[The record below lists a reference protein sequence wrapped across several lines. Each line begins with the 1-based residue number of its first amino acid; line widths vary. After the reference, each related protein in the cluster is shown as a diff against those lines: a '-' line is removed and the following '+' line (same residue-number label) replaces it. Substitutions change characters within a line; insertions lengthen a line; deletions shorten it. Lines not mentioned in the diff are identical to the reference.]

1 MTTRE
6 STLKDKAYWL
16 AQIQSQ
22 VHHLLEHYRIEH
34 QLTKTQLAAKL
45 GVSKG
50 YITQILN
57 GDFDHKVSK
66 LVELA
71 LAFDKVPVFEYM
83 DTDAYLQK
91 AGDNFPDQAVIYHL
105 EKLHAHEEADD
116 ALPHAA
122 EDPAPY
128 RAGSDDKQKK
138 KKTKE
143 D

>member
-6 STLKDKAYWL
+6 ATLKDKAYWL
-16 AQIQSQ
+16 AQFQSQ
-22 VHHLLEHYRIEH
+22 VHQLLEHYRIEN

-57 GDFDHKVSK
+57 GEFDHKVSK

-71 LAFDKVPVFEYM
+71 LAFDKVPYFEY
-83 DTDAYLQK
+83 TDPETYLDRM
-91 AGDNFPDQAVIYHL
+91 GDAFPDKSIVYQ
-105 EKLHAHEEADD
+105 LHPEEDIPAAADD
-116 ALPHAA
+116 GAPFN
-122 EDPAPY
+122 ED
-128 RAGSDDKQKK
+128 KK
-138 KKTKE
+138 KKKKE

>member
-6 STLKDKAYWL
+6 ATLKDKAYWL

-57 GDFDHKVSK
+57 GEFDHKVSK

-71 LAFDKVPVFEYM
+71 LAFDKVPFFEYM
-83 DTDAYLQK
+83 DTNVYLDKVGDA
-91 AGDNFPDQAVIYHL
+91 FPDKAVIYHL
-105 EKLHAHEEADD
+105 QSQAS
-116 ALPHAA
+116 LPHAA
-122 EDPAPY
+122 DQPTPFNED
-128 RAGSDDKQKK
+128 SDKDKNKK
-138 KKTKE
+138 AE
-143 D
+143 